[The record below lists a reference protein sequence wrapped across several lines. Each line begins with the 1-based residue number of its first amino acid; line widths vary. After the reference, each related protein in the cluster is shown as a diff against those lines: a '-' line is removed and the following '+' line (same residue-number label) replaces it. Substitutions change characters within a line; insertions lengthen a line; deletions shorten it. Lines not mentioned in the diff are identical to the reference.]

1 MLLDYPMR
9 HDENVWIRPLLIER
23 VEAIA
28 EVEELEVGELFD
40 HIVRSYLESWSLE
53 DDEIQEDQNE
63 EGEEEE

>member
-1 MLLDYPMR
+1 M
-9 HDENVWIRPLLIER
+9 LIER